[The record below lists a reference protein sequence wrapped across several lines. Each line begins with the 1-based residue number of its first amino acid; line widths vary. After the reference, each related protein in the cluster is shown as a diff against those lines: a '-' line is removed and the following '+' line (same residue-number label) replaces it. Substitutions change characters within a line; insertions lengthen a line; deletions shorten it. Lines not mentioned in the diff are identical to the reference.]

1 MRKKT
6 LGTIGSISYLKKRSK
21 EIFLFVIVIQY
32 EIDFKNLL
40 KFHKEKKDII
50 TLVAHEKNLEI
61 PYGVCALDKNGKLVP
76 LMKNLKIFSK

>member
-1 MRKKT
+1 M
-6 LGTIGSISYLKKRSK
+6 
-21 EIFLFVIVIQY
+21 

-61 PYGVCALDKNGKLVP
+61 PYGVCVLDKNGKLSAVNEKP
-76 LMKNLKIFSK
+76 KKKIF